1 VLSVAGS
8 DSIRENGMAGRRTA
22 FVTGSNKNI
31 GRACAL
37 HLAKAGCNVVINGS
51 KDRQSAENVAREARA
66 AGVDALVAMGDVGRK
81 EDCER
86 MAKEALAKFGGV
98 DILVNNAAI
107 REDGTFLELSEEQW
121 RYVMAVNFDASYW
134 LSRAFLPGMLAK
146 GWGRIINF
154 AGMNAIHG
162 YNGRAHVS
170 ASKHAAWGLT
180 KALAKEFGPKG
191 ITVNIVS
198 PGPIMGEDQDAVQAA
213 HIKPMAARVPVGRLG
228 TPDEVAAAVD
238 LLASDAGAF
247 INGQMIQVNGGAET

>member
-1 VLSVAGS
+1 
-8 DSIRENGMAGRRTA
+8 MAQSNRA
-22 FVTGSNKNI
+22 ALITGSNRNI

-37 HLAKAGCNVVINGS
+37 ALARAGCNVVVNGS
-51 KDRQSAENVAREARA
+51 KDRQAAEKVAREVRDLGAQ
-66 AGVDALVAMGDVGRK
+66 GIVAMGDVGQR
-81 EDCER
+81 EDCMR
-86 MAKEALAKFGGV
+86 MAEAGIKAFGAI

-107 REDGTFLELSEEQW
+107 REDGGFLELSEDEW
-121 RYVMAVNFDASYW
+121 RRVMAINFDASYW
-134 LSRAFLPGMLAK
+134 LARACLPGMIEK
-146 GWGRIINF
+146 GWGRVINF

-198 PGPIMGEDQDAVQAA
+198 PGPIMGEEQDAVQAA
-213 HIKPMAARVPVGRLG
+213 HISPMKARVPVGRLG
-228 TPDEVAAAVD
+228 TPDEVAAAVA

>member
-1 VLSVAGS
+1 
-8 DSIRENGMAGRRTA
+8 MAASRRTA
-22 FVTGSNKNI
+22 LITGSNKNI

-37 HLAKAGCNVVINGS
+37 HLARAGCNVVINGARD
-51 KDRQSAENVAREARA
+51 KTAADAVAAEAKAL
-66 AGVDALVAMGDVGRK
+66 GVEALVAMGDVGDRV
-81 EDCER
+81 DCQGI
-86 MAKEALAKFGGV
+86 ADAALKQFGTV

-107 REDGTFLELSEEQW
+107 RENGTFLEMSEDDW
-121 RYVMAVNFDASYW
+121 RYAMAVNFDSAYW
-134 LSRAFLPGMLAK
+134 LARACLPGMIGK

-191 ITVNIVS
+191 ITTNIVS
-198 PGPIMGEDQDAVQAA
+198 PGPIMGEAQDPSQAA
-213 HIKPMAARVPVGRLG
+213 HIATMKARVPVGRLG
-228 TPDEVAAAVD
+228 TPDEVAAAVA
-238 LLASDAGAF
+238 LLASDGGAF

>member
-1 VLSVAGS
+1 
-8 DSIRENGMAGRRTA
+8 MASRRTA
-22 FVTGSNKNI
+22 LVTGSNKNI

-37 HLAKAGCNVVINGS
+37 HLARAGCNVVINGAHD
-51 KDRQSAENVAREARA
+51 KSAADAVADEACA
-66 AGVDALVAMGDVGRK
+66 LGVDALVAMGDVGDRV
-81 EDCER
+81 DCQGI
-86 MAKEALAKFGGV
+86 AAAALEKFGTV

-107 REDGTFLELSEEQW
+107 RENGKFLDMSEDDW
-121 RYVMAVNFDASYW
+121 RYAMAVNFDAAYW
-134 LSRAFLPGMLAK
+134 LSRACLPGMIEK

-180 KALAKEFGPKG
+180 KALAKEFGAQG
-191 ITVNIVS
+191 ITTNIVS
-198 PGPIMGEDQDAVQAA
+198 PGPIMGEAQAPKQAA
-213 HIKPMAARVPVGRLG
+213 HIAEMQARVPVGRLG
-228 TPDEVAAAVD
+228 TPDEVASAVA